1 MKKVNE
7 YEITFT
13 TVKKG
18 ANSETRVFVNGWEGG
33 LSESGV
39 EYDVPVPLRS
49 YVVRFA
55 MAAGPLYDGFTLQEV
70 EPGVFEFELKSERL
84 AAEAAKRAAE
94 AEGAQ
99 AQGERIRKE
108 EYHAGLKAALI
119 RMKDYIQYRLGY
131 SLEELEKHLP
141 EIRRIIGDPEPDP
154 QRRGQRRGQG
164 RGERR

>member
-18 ANSETRVFVNGWEGG
+18 ANSETRVSVAGWEGG

-84 AAEAAKRAAE
+84 AAEAAKRAAARE
-94 AEGAQ
+94 AE
-99 AQGERIRKE
+99 ENRIRQEGYDAGEKE
-108 EYHAGLKAALI
+108 GKEWMEAQVEFL
-119 RMKDYIQYRLGY
+119 LGY

-154 QRRGQRRGQG
+154 QRRSQG
-164 RGERR
+164 RGKRR